1 MKPYM
6 GAPAQA
12 AAEAGEAMLRART
25 EVAMRFFRD
34 ALAGKEIR
42 ITPLLWGL
50 RLLQSMPE

>member
-1 MKPYM
+1 MIV
-6 GAPAQA
+6 GLLSDTHADVS
-12 AAEAGEAMLRART
+12 RT